1 MLLTET
7 LESVTPEVARR
18 AAASNNLNFPYNML
32 MQMKRI
38 ELNDRNLETLQE
50 MDVEQVDSVSAH
62 SDTPDENE
70 YQSSSAF
77 ADVGAFLYV
86 ANNQQNQSCEIAQD
100 SDLHNS
106 PMPHVFNLVWFV
118 SYFNI

>member
-1 MLLTET
+1 MLI
-7 LESVTPEVARR
+7 
-18 AAASNNLNFPYNML
+18 
-32 MQMKRI
+32 QMKRI

-70 YQSSSAF
+70 FQSSSAF

-86 ANNQQNQSCEIAQD
+86 ANNQKNQSREIAQD
-100 SDLHNS
+100 SDLHLS
-106 PMPHVFNLVWFV
+106 PLPHVFNLV
-118 SYFNI
+118 

>member
-7 LESVTPEVARR
+7 LESVTPEEARR
-18 AAASNNLNFPYNML
+18 AAASINRNFLYKML
-32 MQMKRI
+32 IQMKRI

-70 YQSSSAF
+70 
-77 ADVGAFLYV
+77 
-86 ANNQQNQSCEIAQD
+86 
-100 SDLHNS
+100 
-106 PMPHVFNLVWFV
+106 
-118 SYFNI
+118 

>member
-7 LESVTPEVARR
+7 LESVTPEEARR
-18 AAASNNLNFPYNML
+18 AASPNNRNFLYNML
-32 MQMKRI
+32 IQMKRI

-86 ANNQQNQSCEIAQD
+86 ANNQ
-100 SDLHNS
+100 
-106 PMPHVFNLVWFV
+106 
-118 SYFNI
+118 